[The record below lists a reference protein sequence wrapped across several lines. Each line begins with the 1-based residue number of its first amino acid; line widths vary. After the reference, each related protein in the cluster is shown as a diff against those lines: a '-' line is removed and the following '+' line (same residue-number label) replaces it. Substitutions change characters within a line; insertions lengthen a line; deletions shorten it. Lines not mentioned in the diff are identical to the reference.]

1 MDTYVEKIT
10 LARMVAAER
19 TTAMRKEPIS
29 LEQRG
34 ALLRSVLSGLSRIW
48 EGLRGSLVMPTRELT
63 FCTFN
68 PSEC

>member
-1 MDTYVEKIT
+1 MDTYIEKIT

-34 ALLRSVLSGLSRIW
+34 ALLRSLLSGLSRIW
-48 EGLRGSLVMPTRELT
+48 DGFRNSFVVPTLEVT

-68 PSEC
+68 PSKC